1 MRKEKPEDKKTKPL
15 YLKMA
20 EELEQKIRAK
30 SYQPGEKLP
39 SVEELALKYNA
50 HKNTVKSTFKT
61 LREKGLVRNYSGVG
75 IVVREDLKFP
85 LKAALILPVGYEGL
99 KDVILGIYE
108 SMKDHDASVNI
119 MLYATSEEQA
129 EYLKCLNEKDY
140 SGAIIRPDFS
150 GHGYGDVCKL
160 QDEKFP
166 IVLVENFYSDSKGWN
181 VDAGTFEAGVMA
193 VEHFHKER
201 REPVAL
207 VCPNEKFG
215 DGFMEGYKEA
225 HLKLK
230 IDCLRNNIKRFE
242 SGSSAGEASVELMK
256 IKNPPHSIIYTSS
269 QDAIDGY
276 KMLKEHGADLRRIK
290 LLSFGESLVFEFLE
304 HPIISIK
311 RDFKEL
317 GRKAGMLLAEQVS
330 GASNQ
335 TAQHNEKVKV
345 EFKS

>member
-1 MRKEKPEDKKTKPL
+1 ML
-15 YLKMA
+15 Y
-20 EELEQKIRAK
+20 QKRNSRYAIADALSERIRAGK
-30 SYQPGEKLP
+30 YQPGENLP
-39 SVEELALKYNA
+39 SRNKLAAEFNA
-50 HKNTVKSTFKT
+50 HRNTLKEVFSLLRQRGLIESSPGACVKVASM
-61 LREKGLVRNYSGVG
+61 LSR
-75 IVVREDLKFP
+75 P
-85 LKAALILPVGYEGL
+85 LKVAAILPEDYGNM
-99 KDVILGIYE
+99 DVLLGINE
-108 SMKDHDASVNI
+108 SLKSYDASVET
-119 MLYATSEEQA
+119 MFYKTPDEQL
-129 EYLKCLNEKDY
+129 ECLKRLKEKHF

-150 GHGYGDVCKL
+150 GHGYGDVCKIQNDKL
-160 QDEKFP
+160 P
-166 IVLVENFYSDSKGWN
+166 IVLIENFYPDSKEWH
-181 VDAGTFEAGVMA
+181 VDAGAFDAGVMA

-201 REPVAL
+201 REPIAL
-207 VCPNEKFG
+207 VCPGDKFG
-215 DGFMEGYKEA
+215 EAFINGYQEA
-225 HLKLK
+225 HFKLK
-230 IDCLRNNIKRFE
+230 EECHRNNIRSLE
-242 SGSSAGEASVELMK
+242 HGRTAGEASVELMK